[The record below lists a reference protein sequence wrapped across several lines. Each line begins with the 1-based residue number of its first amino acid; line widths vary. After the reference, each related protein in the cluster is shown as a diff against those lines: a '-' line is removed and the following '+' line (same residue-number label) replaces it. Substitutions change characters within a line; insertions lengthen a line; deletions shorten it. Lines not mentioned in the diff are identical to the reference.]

1 WSQGILINEFSAL
14 YNACHA
20 GEEDPLPPLAIQYAD
35 YAAWQR
41 RWVSGEVLQAQS
53 AYWQRTLTGAPVLLQ
68 LPTDHPRPAQQDYA
82 GAFVAFELDTAL
94 TQDLKDL
101 SARHGTTLFMTLLAG
116 WAALLSRLSGQDDLV
131 IGTPMA
137 NRTQAEVEPLIG
149 LFLNTLALRIDL
161 SGSPSTADLLQ
172 RVKAHALEA
181 QQHQDLPFEQVVE
194 IVNPPRSLAHSPLF
208 QVTFT
213 WNNNEAGELKM
224 PGLVLEPIGSPQ
236 VTAQFTM
243 SLLLGEQDGVIGG
256 GLAYATT
263 LFERDTVERMLDY
276 LRRILDA
283 MVKQEYTPIEH
294 LALLGNAERERLLVE
309 WNATQAEYPARACIH
324 ELIEARAATS
334 PDAVALEHG
343 GTEVSYAEL
352 NSRANR
358 LARHLRKQG
367 VGPDTR
373 VAICM
378 TRGIDMV
385 VGLLAVWKAGGAYV
399 PLDPAYPPER
409 LSFMLKDSAPVAV
422 LMHAWIGE
430 QTQYTLLAAAGF
442 APILDIDADAMRWN
456 EEMQDNLPRTE
467 TGVEPDHLAY
477 VIYTSGSTGQPK
489 GVMVAHRGVG
499 NLAQAQIAGFEIE
512 ADSRVLQFA
521 SFSFDACVSEIVTTL
536 VQGATLVLPASDMV
550 LAGPVLV
557 EMLAQERIT
566 HVTLPPVVLAGLPEE
581 AQLETVRTLVMA
593 GEASNAALVRRF
605 GRNRRLLNAY
615 GPTEYTVCAT
625 MQVCD
630 LQSEQAPAIG
640 RPIAN
645 TRIYLLDVHGQPV
658 PQGVVGEIHI
668 GGVQVARGYL
678 NRDELTAERFVAD
691 PFSSEPDARMYRT
704 GDLGRYLADGSIQ
717 FLGRNDQQVKLRGF
731 RIELG
736 EIEAK
741 LLEQQ
746 GVREAV
752 VIAREDRPGDKR
764 LVAYLTTDVQLDT
777 EALRVSLQAVL
788 PEYMVP
794 AAYVQLDTLPL
805 TPNGKLDRQALP
817 APEGDAYAVR
827 AYEAPV
833 GEVENALAAIW
844 AEVLDLQ
851 LGTIGRADHF
861 FALGGHSLLAMRVV
875 SRVRESLNADLGV
888 TELFDYPIL
897 AELASIIAQAA
908 KPELPAIALASRESS
923 LPLSFAQQ
931 RLWFLSQM
939 EGVSQAYHIPLGLR
953 MQGTLDRAA
962 LRHALDRI
970 VAR

>member
-1 WSQGILINEFSAL
+1 MFTRPVLSDFAAVVREAARSALPPITPVARGEGLVLSFAQQRLWFLAQMEGVSQAYHMPMGLRLDGVLNHQALRYALDRIVARHESLRTRFVMRDGVPLQHIADAHSGFALQEYDLRGHETAEAELERLTGEEAGAPFDLEQGPLIRGRLLRLAEQEHVLLVTTHHIVSDGWSQGILVNEFSAL
-14 YNACHA
+14 YNACRA

-53 AYWQRTLTGAPVLLQ
+53 AYWQQTL
-68 LPTDHPRPAQQDYA
+68 
-82 GAFVAFELDTAL
+82 
-94 TQDLKDL
+94 
-101 SARHGTTLFMTLLAG
+101 TTLFMTLLAG
-116 WAALLSRLSGQDDLV
+116 WAALLSRLSGQHDLV

-137 NRTQAEVEPLIG
+137 NRTRAEVEPLIG

-172 RVKAHALEA
+172 RVKAQALEA

-243 SLLLGEQDGVIGG
+243 SLLLGEQDAVIGG

-294 LALLGNAERERLLVE
+294 LVLLGNAERERLLVE
-309 WNATQAEYPARACIH
+309 WNATQAEYPDRSCIH
-324 ELIEARAATS
+324 ELIEARAAAS
-334 PDAVALEHG
+334 PDTVALEHG

-352 NSRANR
+352 NARANR

-367 VGPDTR
+367 VSPDTR

-442 APILDIDADAMRWN
+442 APILDIEADAMRWN
-456 EEMQDNLPRTE
+456 EEMQDNLPRSE
-467 TGVEPDHLAY
+467 TGAGPEHLAY

-499 NLAQAQIAGFEIE
+499 NLAQAQIEGFGID

-536 VQGATLVLPASDMV
+536 VRGATLVLPASETV
-550 LAGPVLV
+550 LAGEVLAEV
-557 EMLAQERIT
+557 LEREGIT

-605 GRNRRLLNAY
+605 GHNRRLLNAY
-615 GPTEYTVCAT
+615 GPTGIECGAGAAFRPQPAFAQCLWPDRNHGVRDDAGVRPAKRAGAGDWASDC
-625 MQVCD
+625 QHPD
-630 LQSEQAPAIG
+630 LSARRAWSAGAAGG
-640 RPIAN
+640 RRRDPYRRRAGG
-645 TRIYLLDVHGQPV
+645 TRL
-658 PQGVVGEIHI
+658 
-668 GGVQVARGYL
+668 
-678 NRDELTAERFVAD
+678 
-691 PFSSEPDARMYRT
+691 SEPRCID
-704 GDLGRYLADGSIQ
+704 
-717 FLGRNDQQVKLRGF
+717 
-731 RIELG
+731 
-736 EIEAK
+736 
-741 LLEQQ
+741 
-746 GVREAV
+746 
-752 VIAREDRPGDKR
+752 
-764 LVAYLTTDVQLDT
+764 
-777 EALRVSLQAVL
+777 
-788 PEYMVP
+788 
-794 AAYVQLDTLPL
+794 
-805 TPNGKLDRQALP
+805 
-817 APEGDAYAVR
+817 
-827 AYEAPV
+827 
-833 GEVENALAAIW
+833 
-844 AEVLDLQ
+844 
-851 LGTIGRADHF
+851 GRA
-861 FALGGHSLLAMRVV
+861 LCCRPV
-875 SRVRESLNADLGV
+875 
-888 TELFDYPIL
+888 
-897 AELASIIAQAA
+897 
-908 KPELPAIALASRESS
+908 
-923 LPLSFAQQ
+923 QQ
-931 RLWFLSQM
+931 
-939 EGVSQAYHIPLGLR
+939 
-953 MQGTLDRAA
+953 
-962 LRHALDRI
+962 
-970 VAR
+970 